1 MVHGPG
7 GPRAARPP
15 PPAGQG
21 YAAYGVGVPSDA
33 PQAAG
38 DRQAAPLPIDA
49 RRLAAG
55 AAPGRVLAAGAT
67 PALQAGPAGA
77 AAPVTLH
84 IYDVSNK
91 RRVRFANNVLGL
103 MGSGAYHAAVEVY
116 GREWSYGWKAGGSG
130 VFSTTPGGCQA
141 HHYRKPIPMGNTE
154 CTQDQAMGLEGLPRW
169 VMSLAASGTKLQEA
183 NHLGYEAR
191 SGSPDGHTGYG
202 DLPRGLLELGRSRR
216 EEVGGW
222 RLFDFTRGI
231 GVLCGCE

>member
-154 CTQDQAMGLEGLPRW
+154 CTQDQVYDILQSMAAEWRGKDYNLLRHNCTHFSDTFCQAMGLEGLPRW
-169 VMSLAASGTKLQEA
+169 VMSLAASGTKLQE
-183 NHLGYEAR
+183 
-191 SGSPDGHTGYG
+191 
-202 DLPRGLLELGRSRR
+202 
-216 EEVGGW
+216 VGGW